1 MKKATEILERFDPSC
16 QTALDWV
23 NGLTAREAW
32 KTCHRGDWLIW
43 IAEKLSIDEKK
54 LYLCNAKILYQII
67 HLMTDSRIRNTVWA
81 VYLYGCGKISFE
93 DLREER
99 KVIERVFD
107 AQNVTTAPY
116 AVDPIVYAAYYAI
129 ANTSVAY
136 YVASYVATVVDREA
150 DIFADAYTAKG
161 LSLAKSADICRAVLT
176 RDVEK
181 FF

>member
-1 MKKATEILERFDPSC
+1 MKKATEILERFDPPC
-16 QTALDWV
+16 QIALDWA

-43 IAEKLSIDEKK
+43 IAEKLSVDEKK
-54 LYLCNAKILYQII
+54 LYLCNAQILYQII

-81 VYLYGCGKISFE
+81 IYLYGRGKISFE

-99 KVIERVFD
+99 KAIERIFD
-107 AQNVTTAPY
+107 AHQITAISY
-116 AVDPIVYAAYYAI
+116 VFNPILSAAYYAI
-129 ANTSVAY
+129 ANTNVAY
-136 YVASYVATVVDREA
+136 YVASYVATVVDHEA
-150 DIFADAYTAKG
+150 DTFVDAYTAKG